1 MTEQEY
7 LNEAKQ
13 IEALTERHNTFAEL
27 TDRIKYDQLLLE
39 QLKNTTNI
47 HSINIKWS
55 SNTATQIDIPFN
67 KIKDTFIEYVQE
79 DLEKT
84 KTELSEL

>member
-13 IEALTERHNTFAEL
+13 IEVLTERHRKFVEL
-27 TDRIKYDQLLLE
+27 TDRIKYDQLLIE

-55 SNTATQIDIPFN
+55 SSTATQIDIPFN
-67 KIKDTFIEYVQE
+67 KIKDVLIEYVKN
-79 DLEKT
+79 D
-84 KTELSEL
+84 LSESISKLESL